1 MSNVRRWYIYLV
13 CAISLQGVVWAVI
26 ALLRNLFIYGV
37 DPIAVAFQIAVVIV
51 GLPVY
56 LAHWLWGQRLVQ
68 SEDEERGAVLRRFYL
83 YGMMAAFLGPFM
95 ANAFDLIRRLLGGFS
110 QFQSYGYQQLSFG
123 EAILFHVLAMIVL
136 APMWFYHQR
145 TITEDSRTIPEIG
158 GSATVRRLYVLG
170 FSATGLILTTMA
182 IIHLIRWIMLQFSSS
197 ILSSVIRSSGLWV
210 GLTDE
215 ITRLIIGV
223 PLWVIFWRWA
233 GKLYSGPSEEE
244 RASALR
250 KFYLYGAVFIGAMTA
265 VANATGLLAGVFRR
279 ALSLPSEGGMGFYQ
293 PLPVIIGMGVLW
305 AYHALVLRNDAEQV
319 LEVPR
324 QAGVR
329 SLYLYLI
336 AAIGLSALLIG
347 LSGDISVIIRA
358 LDEGFGTSLRGEFSW
373 FTAAIITGLPVWII
387 PWRQAQI
394 EAEEKSHDGVYASR
408 VVVRKIYLYFY
419 LFVASMTVL
428 SSTVYIV
435 FRILSLLLG
444 GESLEVTEL
453 GQAISFSLIAVGVWL
468 YHGRILQGDRRI
480 SQSGKADNLKALK
493 MSIVDIF
500 DDSFGQALVDEL
512 KREMP
517 DFTLEPIVLKPEVL
531 TGEDKGEGQDTAIAE
546 LTEAGLIVGPWV
558 ITVPGGGE
566 GAVTADIA
574 HAVATSSARK
584 LLVPVQVEGWDW
596 AGVERW
602 KADDLLRQTVQAVK
616 QIAAGEMVK
625 VLRPMGAGTIIAIVI
640 GVFFLL
646 ILLAIPLLE
655 YFY

>member
-1 MSNVRRWYIYLV
+1 MLNVRRWYIYLV
-13 CAISLQGVVWAVI
+13 CALSLQGVVWAVI

-83 YGMMAAFLGPFM
+83 YGMMAAFLGPFT
-95 ANAFDLIRRLLGGFS
+95 ANAFDLIRRLLGGLS

-123 EAILFHVLAMIVL
+123 EAILIHVLAMIVL

-145 TITEDSRTIPEIG
+145 TITEDSRIIPEIG

-182 IIHLIRWIMLQFSSS
+182 IIHLIRWIMLQLDSN
-197 ILSSVIRSSGLWV
+197 VIRSSGLWV

-215 ITRLIIGV
+215 ITRLAIGV
-223 PLWVIFWRWA
+223 PLWLIFWRWA
-233 GKLYSGPSEEE
+233 GKLYSGPSEDEH
-244 RASALR
+244 ASILR

-265 VANATGLLAGVFRR
+265 VANATGLLAGVIRR
-279 ALSLPSEGGMGFYQ
+279 ALSLPPEGGIGIYQ
-293 PLPVIIGMGVLW
+293 PLPVIIGMGMLW

-319 LEVPR
+319 LEAPR

-336 AAIGLSALLIG
+336 AGIGLSALLIG

-358 LDEGFGTSLRGEFSW
+358 LGEGFGTSLRGELSW
-373 FTAAIITGLPVWII
+373 FTAAIIAGLPVWII
-387 PWRQAQI
+387 PWRQVQI
-394 EAEEKSHDGVYASR
+394 EAEEKSTTGENAR
-408 VVVRKIYLYFY
+408 RLVVRKIYLYFY
-419 LFVASMTVL
+419 LFVASMTIL

-435 FRILSLLLG
+435 FRILSLVLG

-468 YHGRILQGDRRI
+468 YHGRILQSDRRI
-480 SQSGKADNLKALK
+480 SQIEKADNITALK
-493 MSIVDIF
+493 MAIVDIS
-500 DDSFGQALVDEL
+500 DGSFGRSLVNEL

-517 DFTLEPIVLKPEVL
+517 DLTLEPIVLNSE
-531 TGEDKGEGQDTAIAE
+531 TQEGEGMGEGHDAAIAE
-546 LTEAGLIVGPWV
+546 LAKAGLIVGPWA

-584 LLVPVQVEGWDW
+584 LLVPEQVEGWDW
-596 AGVERW
+596 AGVESW
-602 KADDLLRQTVQAVK
+602 KADDLLRQTVHAIK

-625 VLRPMGAGTIIAIVI
+625 VLRPLGVGTIIAIII

-646 ILLAIPLLE
+646 VLLAIPLLE
-655 YFY
+655 YFMN

>member
-13 CAISLQGVVWAVI
+13 CAISLQGVVWAII

-68 SEDEERGAVLRRFYL
+68 SEDEERRAVLRRFYL
-83 YGMMAAFLGPFM
+83 YGMMAAFLGPFT
-95 ANAFDLIRRLLGGFS
+95 ANAFDLIRRLLGGIS
-110 QFQSYGYQQLSFG
+110 DYQSYGYLQLSYG
-123 EAILFHVLAMIVL
+123 EAILFHVLAIIVL

-145 TITEDSRTIPEIG
+145 TLTEDSRIIPEIG

-197 ILSSVIRSSGLWV
+197 VIRSSGLWV

-233 GKLYSGPSEEE
+233 GKLYSSPSEEE
-244 RASALR
+244 RASVLR
-250 KFYLYGAVFIGAMTA
+250 KFYLYGAVFIGAMTT
-265 VANATGLLAGVFRR
+265 VANATGLLAGFFRR
-279 ALSLPSEGGMGFYQ
+279 ALGLPPEGGLGIYQ

-305 AYHALVLRNDAEQV
+305 AYHALVLRDDAEQV

-336 AAIGLSALLIG
+336 AAVGLSALLIG

-358 LDEGFGTSLRGEFSW
+358 LGESFGTSLRGEFSW
-373 FTAAIITGLPVWII
+373 FTAAIIAGLPVWII

-394 EAEEKSHDGVYASR
+394 EAEQKNPAGENAR
-408 VVVRKIYLYFY
+408 RLVVRKIYLYFY

-468 YHGRILQGDRRI
+468 YHGRILQRDRRI
-480 SQSGKADNLKALK
+480 SQSEKADNLKALK

-500 DDSFGQALVDEL
+500 DGSFGQALVDDL

-517 DFTLEPIVLKPEVL
+517 DFTLEPIVLNSEVL
-531 TGEDKGEGQDTAIAE
+531 TGEDKAEGQEAAIAE

-574 HAVATSSARK
+574 HAVVTSSARK
-584 LLVPVQVEGWDW
+584 LLVPSQVEGWDW

-625 VLRPMGAGTIIAIVI
+625 VLRPLGAGTIIAIII

-646 ILLAIPLLE
+646 ILLAIPLLM
-655 YFY
+655 YFGS

>member
-13 CAISLQGVVWAVI
+13 CAISLQGVVWAII

-68 SEDEERGAVLRRFYL
+68 REDEERGAVLRRFYL
-83 YGMMAAFLGPFM
+83 YGMMAAFLGPFT
-95 ANAFDLIRRLLGGFS
+95 ANAFDLIRRLLGGIS
-110 QFQSYGYQQLSFG
+110 DYQSYGYLQLSFG
-123 EAILFHVLAMIVL
+123 EAILFHVLTMSVL

-145 TITEDSRTIPEIG
+145 TINEDARILPEIG

-170 FSATGLILTTMA
+170 FSATGLVLTTMA

-197 ILSSVIRSSGLWV
+197 VLRNIGLPV

-215 ITRLIIGV
+215 ITRLVIGV

-279 ALSLPSEGGMGFYQ
+279 VLSMPPEGGMGFYQ
-293 PLPVIIGMGVLW
+293 PLPVIIGMAVLW
-305 AYHALVLRNDAEQV
+305 AYHALVLRDDAEQV

-358 LDEGFGTSLRGEFSW
+358 LGEGFGTSLRGEFSW
-373 FTAAIITGLPVWII
+373 FTAAIIAGLPVWII

-394 EAEEKSHDGVYASR
+394 EAEEISPAGESARRS
-408 VVVRKIYLYFY
+408 VVRKIYLYFY

-435 FRILSLLLG
+435 FRVLSLVLG
-444 GESLEVTEL
+444 GESLNVTEL

-480 SQSGKADNLKALK
+480 SQSEKADNLTALK
-493 MSIVDIF
+493 MSIVDIR
-500 DDSFGQALVDEL
+500 DGRFGRALVDEL

-517 DFTLEPIVLKPEVL
+517 DFTLEPIVLNSESR
-531 TGEDKGEGQDTAIAE
+531 TGEDTGEGQEAVVNE
-546 LTEAGLIVGPWV
+546 LTEAGLIIGPWV
-558 ITVPGGGE
+558 ITMPGGGD
-566 GAVTADIA
+566 GAVSADIA

-584 LLVPVQVEGWDW
+584 LLVPREVDGWDW

-602 KADDLLRQTVQAVK
+602 KADDLLRQTVHAVK

-625 VLRPMGAGTIIAIVI
+625 VLRPLGAGTIIAIII

-655 YFY
+655 YFGF

>member
-13 CAISLQGVVWAVI
+13 CAISLQGVVWAII

-68 SEDEERGAVLRRFYL
+68 SEDEERRAVLRRFYL
-83 YGMMAAFLGPFM
+83 YGMMAAFLGPFT
-95 ANAFDLIRRLLGGFS
+95 ANAFDLIRRLLGGIS
-110 QFQSYGYQQLSFG
+110 DYQSYGYLQLSYG

-145 TITEDSRTIPEIG
+145 TLTEDSRIIPEIG

-197 ILSSVIRSSGLWV
+197 VIRSSGLWV

-233 GKLYSGPSEEE
+233 GKLYSSPSEEE
-244 RASALR
+244 RASVLR
-250 KFYLYGAVFIGAMTA
+250 KFYLYGAVFIGAMTT
-265 VANATGLLAGVFRR
+265 VANATGLLAGFFRR
-279 ALSLPSEGGMGFYQ
+279 ALGLPPEGGLGIYQ

-305 AYHALVLRNDAEQV
+305 AYHALVLRDDAEQV

-336 AAIGLSALLIG
+336 AAVGLSALLIG

-358 LDEGFGTSLRGEFSW
+358 LGESFGTSLRGEFSW
-373 FTAAIITGLPVWII
+373 FTAAIIAGLPVWII

-394 EAEEKSHDGVYASR
+394 EAEQKNPAGENAR
-408 VVVRKIYLYFY
+408 RLVVRKIYLYFY

-468 YHGRILQGDRRI
+468 YHGRILQRDRRI
-480 SQSGKADNLKALK
+480 SQSEKADNLKALK

-500 DDSFGQALVDEL
+500 DGSFGQALVDDL

-517 DFTLEPIVLKPEVL
+517 DFTLEPIVLNSEVL
-531 TGEDKGEGQDTAIAE
+531 TGEDKAEGQEAAIAE

-574 HAVATSSARK
+574 HAVVTSSARK
-584 LLVPVQVEGWDW
+584 LLVPSQVEGWDW

-625 VLRPMGAGTIIAIVI
+625 VLRPLGAGTIIAIII

-646 ILLAIPLLE
+646 ILLAIPLLM
-655 YFY
+655 YFGS

>member
-13 CAISLQGVVWAVI
+13 CALSLQGVVWAVI

-83 YGMMAAFLGPFM
+83 YGMMAAFLGPFT
-95 ANAFDLIRRLLGGFS
+95 ANAFDLIRRLLGGIG
-110 QFQSYGYQQLSFG
+110 QYQSYGYLQLSFG
-123 EAILFHVLAMIVL
+123 QAILVHVLAMIVL

-145 TITEDSRTIPEIG
+145 TITEDSRIIPEIG

-170 FSATGLILTTMA
+170 FSATGLVLTSMA

-197 ILSSVIRSSGLWV
+197 VITSSGLWV

-215 ITRLIIGV
+215 ITRLVIGV

-244 RASALR
+244 RASVLR

-265 VANATGLLAGVFRR
+265 VANATGLLAGVLRR
-279 ALSLPSEGGMGFYQ
+279 ALRLPPEGGLGFYQ

-305 AYHALVLRNDAEQV
+305 AYHAHVLRDEAEQAP
-319 LEVPR
+319 EVPR
-324 QAGVR
+324 QVGVR

-336 AAIGLSALLIG
+336 AAVGLSALLIG

-358 LDEGFGTSLRGEFSW
+358 LGEGFGTSLLGEFSW
-373 FTAAIITGLPVWII
+373 FTAAIIAGLPVWII

-394 EAEEKSHDGVYASR
+394 EAEEKSPAGENAR
-408 VVVRKIYLYFY
+408 RLVVRKIYLYFY

-435 FRILSLLLG
+435 FRILNLVLG
-444 GESLEVTEL
+444 GESLEVSEL
-453 GQAISFSLIAVGVWL
+453 GQAVSFSLIAVGVWL

-480 SQSGKADNLKALK
+480 SQSEKVDNLTVLRMA
-493 MSIVDIF
+493 IVDIS
-500 DDSFGQALVDEL
+500 DGSFGQALVDEL

-517 DFTLEPIVLKPEVL
+517 DFTLEPIVLNADVQA
-531 TGEDKGEGQDTAIAE
+531 GEGAGEGQDAAIAQ
-546 LTEAGLIVGPWV
+546 LTEAGLIVGPWA
-558 ITVPGGGE
+558 IAVPGGGE

-602 KADDLLRQTVQAVK
+602 KADDLLRQTVHAIK

-625 VLRPMGAGTIIAIVI
+625 VLRPMGAGTIIAIII

-646 ILLAIPLLE
+646 ILLAIPVSM
-655 YFY
+655 FFGF

>member
-13 CAISLQGVVWAVI
+13 CAISLQGVVWAII

-68 SEDEERGAVLRRFYL
+68 SEDEERRAVLRRFYL
-83 YGMMAAFLGPFM
+83 YGMMAAFLGPFT
-95 ANAFDLIRRLLGGFS
+95 ANAFDLIRRLLGGIS
-110 QFQSYGYQQLSFG
+110 DYQSYGYLQLSYG
-123 EAILFHVLAMIVL
+123 EAILFHVLAIIVL

-145 TITEDSRTIPEIG
+145 TLTEDSRIIPEIG

-182 IIHLIRWIMLQFSSS
+182 IIHLIRWIMLQFS
-197 ILSSVIRSSGLWV
+197 SSVIRSSGLWV

-244 RASALR
+244 RASVLR
-250 KFYLYGAVFIGAMTA
+250 KFYLYGAVFIGAMTT
-265 VANATGLLAGVFRR
+265 VANATGLLAGFFRR
-279 ALSLPSEGGMGFYQ
+279 ALGLPPEGGLGIYQ

-305 AYHALVLRNDAEQV
+305 AYHALVLRDDAEQV

-336 AAIGLSALLIG
+336 AAVGLSALLIG

-358 LDEGFGTSLRGEFSW
+358 LGESFGTSLRGEFSW
-373 FTAAIITGLPVWII
+373 FTAAIIAGLPVWII

-394 EAEEKSHDGVYASR
+394 EAEQKNPAGENAR
-408 VVVRKIYLYFY
+408 RLVVRKIYLYFY

-468 YHGRILQGDRRI
+468 YHGRILQRDRRI
-480 SQSGKADNLKALK
+480 SQSEKADNLKALK

-500 DDSFGQALVDEL
+500 DGSFGQALVDDL

-517 DFTLEPIVLKPEVL
+517 DFTLEPIVLNSEVL
-531 TGEDKGEGQDTAIAE
+531 TGEDKAEGQEAAIAE

-574 HAVATSSARK
+574 HAVVTSSARK
-584 LLVPVQVEGWDW
+584 LLVPSQVEGWDW

-625 VLRPMGAGTIIAIVI
+625 VLRPLGAGTIIAIII

-646 ILLAIPLLE
+646 ILLAIPLLM
-655 YFY
+655 YFGS

>member
-1 MSNVRRWYIYLV
+1 MSNVRRWYIYLI
-13 CAISLQGVVWAVI
+13 CAISLQGVVWAII

-68 SEDEERGAVLRRFYL
+68 SEDEERGAVLRRVYL
-83 YGMMAAFLGPFM
+83 YGMMAAFLGPFT
-95 ANAFDLIRRLLGGFS
+95 ANAFDLIRRLLGGIG
-110 QFQSYGYQQLSFG
+110 QYQGYEYMLLSLR
-123 EAILFHVLAMIVL
+123 EAILIHVLAMIVL
-136 APMWFYHQR
+136 ALMWFYHQR
-145 TITEDSRTIPEIG
+145 TITEDSRIIPEKD

-170 FSATGLILTTMA
+170 FSATGLVLTTMA
-182 IIHLIRWIMLQFSSS
+182 TIHLIRWIMLQFGSN
-197 ILSSVIRSSGLWV
+197 VIISSGLRV

-215 ITRLIIGV
+215 ITRLVIGL

-250 KFYLYGAVFIGAMTA
+250 KFYLYGAIFIGAMTT

-279 ALSLPSEGGMGFYQ
+279 ALSLPPEGGMGIYQ
-293 PLPVIIGMGVLW
+293 PIPVILGMGLLW
-305 AYHALVLRNDAEQV
+305 AYHAHVLRHDAEQEQ
-319 LEVPR
+319 EVPR
-324 QAGVR
+324 QAGIR

-358 LDEGFGTSLRGEFSW
+358 LSNNFGTSLRVEFSW
-373 FTAAIITGLPVWII
+373 FTAAIIAGLPVWII

-394 EAEEKSHDGVYASR
+394 EAEEKSPAGESAR
-408 VVVRKIYLYFY
+408 RLVVRKIYLYFF

-435 FRILSLLLG
+435 FRILSSVLG

-468 YHGRILQGDRRI
+468 YHGRILRGDRRI
-480 SQSGKADNLKALK
+480 SQSETADNLLALK
-493 MSIVDIF
+493 MSIVDVF
-500 DDSFGQALVDEL
+500 DGSFGQALVDEL
-512 KREMP
+512 KRGMP
-517 DFTLEPIVLKPEVL
+517 DFTLKPIILKSEAL
-531 TGEDKGEGQDTAIAE
+531 SGEDKGAGQNAAIAE

-558 ITVPGGGE
+558 ITVPGGGD
-566 GAVTADIA
+566 GAVAADIA
-574 HAVATSSARK
+574 HAVAASSARK

-596 AGVERW
+596 AGVKRY
-602 KADDLLRQTVQAVK
+602 KADDLLRQTVQAIK

-646 ILLAIPLLE
+646 ILLAIPLLM
-655 YFY
+655 YFGF

>member
-1 MSNVRRWYIYLV
+1 MLNVRRWYIYLV

-95 ANAFDLIRRLLGGFS
+95 ANAFDLIRRMLGGLS

-123 EAILFHVLAMIVL
+123 EAILIHVLAMIVL

-145 TITEDSRTIPEIG
+145 TLTEDSRIIPEIG

-182 IIHLIRWIMLQFSSS
+182 TIHLIRWVMLQFGMP
-197 ILSSVIRSSGLWV
+197 ILSSVLRV

-233 GKLYSGPSEEE
+233 GKLYSGPNEDE

-279 ALSLPSEGGMGFYQ
+279 ALSLPPEGGMGFYQ

-305 AYHALVLRNDAEQV
+305 AYHALVLRNDAKQI

-347 LSGDISVIIRA
+347 LSGNISVIIQA
-358 LDEGFGTSLRGEFSW
+358 LGEGFGTSLRVEFSW
-373 FTAAIITGLPVWII
+373 FTAAIIAGLPVWII

-394 EAEEKSHDGVYASR
+394 EAEEKSPAGEYAR
-408 VVVRKIYLYFY
+408 RFVVRKIYLYFY

-435 FRILSLLLG
+435 FRILSSVLG
-444 GESLEVTEL
+444 GEILEVTEL
-453 GQAISFSLIAVGVWL
+453 GQAISFSLIAAGVWF

-480 SQSGKADNLKALK
+480 SQIEKVDNLKALK
-493 MSIVDIF
+493 MSIVDIY
-500 DDSFGQALVDEL
+500 DGSFGQALVDDL
-512 KREMP
+512 KRDIP
-517 DFTLEPIVLKPEVL
+517 DFTLEPIVLHSEVL
-531 TGEDKGEGQDTAIAE
+531 TGEDKGEGKDAAIAE
-546 LTEAGLIVGPWV
+546 LAEAGLIVGPWV

-574 HAVATSSARK
+574 HAVVTSSARK
-584 LLVPVQVEGWDW
+584 LLIPVQVEGWDW

-616 QIAAGEMVK
+616 QIAAGEIVK

-646 ILLAIPLLE
+646 ILLAIPLLM
-655 YFY
+655 YFGF

>member
-13 CAISLQGVVWAVI
+13 SAISLQGVVWAAI

-37 DPIAVAFQIAVVIV
+37 DPIAVAFQIAVLIV

-56 LAHWLWGQRLVQ
+56 LAHWRQGQRLVQ
-68 SEDEERGAVLRRFYL
+68 REKEERGAVLRRFYL
-83 YGMMAAFLGPFM
+83 YGTMAAFLGPFM
-95 ANAFDLIRRLLGGFS
+95 ANAFDLIRRLLGGIND
-110 QFQSYGYQQLSFG
+110 FQSYEYMQLSFG
-123 EAILFHVLAMIVL
+123 EAILTHVLAMIVL

-145 TITEDSRTIPEIG
+145 TLSEDSQTVPQLG
-158 GSATVRRLYVLG
+158 VSATVRRLYVLG
-170 FSATGLILTTMA
+170 FSASGLVLTIMA
-182 IIHLIRWIMLQFSSS
+182 IINLIRWLLLQLDSN
-197 ILSSVIRSSGLWV
+197 VIRSSGLWV

-215 ITRLIIGV
+215 ITRLVIGV

-233 GKLYSGPSEEE
+233 GKLFSGPSEEE

-265 VANATGLLAGVFRR
+265 VANATGLLAGLFRR
-279 ALSLPSEGGMGFYQ
+279 ALSLPPEGGIGFYQ

-305 AYHALVLRNDAEQV
+305 AYHALVLRDDAEQI

-324 QAGVR
+324 QVGVR
-329 SLYLYLI
+329 SLYQYLI
-336 AAIGLSALLIG
+336 AAVGLAALLIG

-358 LDEGFGTSLRGEFSW
+358 LGKGFVSTLRVEFSW
-373 FTAAIITGLPVWII
+373 FTAAIIAGLPVWII
-387 PWRQAQI
+387 PWRQVQI
-394 EAEEKSHDGVYASR
+394 EAEEKSTTGENAR
-408 VVVRKIYLYFY
+408 RLVVRMIYLYFY

-435 FRILSLLLG
+435 FRILSLVLG

-468 YHGRILQGDRRI
+468 YHGRILQSDRRI
-480 SQSGKADNLKALK
+480 SQIEKADNLTALK
-493 MSIVDIF
+493 MAIVDIS
-500 DDSFGQALVDEL
+500 DGSFGQALVNEL

-517 DFTLEPIVLKPEVL
+517 DLTLEPIVLNSEIQAGEG
-531 TGEDKGEGQDTAIAE
+531 TGEGHDAAIAE
-546 LTEAGLIVGPWV
+546 LTKAGLIVGPWA

-584 LLVPVQVEGWDW
+584 LLVPEQVEGWDW

-602 KADDLLRQTVQAVK
+602 KADDLLRQTVHAIK
-616 QIAAGEMVK
+616 QIAAGEIVK
-625 VLRPMGAGTIIAIVI
+625 VLRPLGAGTIIAIII

-646 ILLAIPLLE
+646 TLLAIPLLE
-655 YFY
+655 YFMN